1 MRGATSVYEP
11 KRSFKQNPVVAS
23 VRILAAAF
31 AIILLAMILVM
42 TIPVDLGAPYEPL
55 EAGDSYTFDPWEIS
69 LGRLH
74 ISYPRGGVLVGAYR
88 RGELTAL
95 VLLGE
100 GTAIFHADNGES
112 EFPVAQVVLQAH
124 PSEISVLRGQTYID
138 PQVLP
143 ESMQQADALL
153 KNTASGEPV
162 LELLGTKRVYVPRR
176 GVLRV
181 EMFSPDNQQA
191 HYTQA
196 ARSVW
201 NVPGEPALII
211 STPDALHYPP
221 HDQFLFSLSIFSVM
235 VAAVGAGIIFVTP
248 HYLHSAPRGRKGMHF
263 LWPMALVIVHSL
275 TEAYLTHL
283 KLSPFVMLGW
293 RVMVV
298 AVTLWIADTYG
309 EAFAFLGLRRKGL
322 LPAIGVGVL
331 CGFLLYLCGSIAL
344 PEGLNNISI
353 PEVLTNLVS
362 IFLLRAVFQE
372 LLWRG
377 LVQGSLRQGFGG
389 FTSIALTA
397 ALAALASLAPAALS
411 GQYGTALYI
420 QSFFIVP
427 LCVFILGFVYERT
440 HNLFAPI
447 ATVTLLGLIPFI
459 LHF

>member
-1 MRGATSVYEP
+1 MKGATSVSEANRSV
-11 KRSFKQNPVVAS
+11 KRNPVVAS
-23 VRILAAAF
+23 VRTLAAAF

-42 TIPVDLGAPYEPL
+42 TIPVDLGTPYEPL
-55 EAGDSYTFDPWEIS
+55 EAGDSYAFDPWEIS

-74 ISYPRGGVLVGAYR
+74 ISYPQGGVLVGAYR

-95 VLLGE
+95 VLLGD
-100 GTAIFHADNGES
+100 GNAIFHGDSGDS

-124 PSEISVLRGQTYID
+124 PSEISVLRGQTYIE
-138 PQVLP
+138 PKVLP

-153 KNTASGEPV
+153 KSTASGEPV
-162 LELLGTKRVYVPRR
+162 LEVLGTKRVFVPRR

-181 EMFSPDNQQA
+181 ELFSQDNQHA

-201 NVPGEPALII
+201 SVPGEQALFFYNQ
-211 STPDALHYPP
+211 DALRYPP
-221 HDQFLFSLSIFSVM
+221 HDQFLFSLSILSVM
-235 VAAVGAGIIFVTP
+235 VAAVAAGVMFVTP
-248 HYLHSAPRGRKGMHF
+248 HYVHSAPVRKAGVRF
-263 LWPMALVIVHSL
+263 ILPVILVIVHSL
-275 TEAYLTHL
+275 TEAYLIRL
-283 KLSPFVMLGW
+283 DLSSFVGLGW

-298 AVTLWIADTYG
+298 AATLWIADTYD
-309 EAFAFLGLRRKGL
+309 EAFSFLGLRLKGL
-322 LPAIGVGVL
+322 LPSVGVGIL

-344 PEGLNNISI
+344 PNGLNSVSI
-353 PEVLTNLVS
+353 PEVLIQLVS

-377 LVQGSLRQGFGG
+377 LVQGSLRQRYGG
-389 FTSIALTA
+389 FTSVALTA
-397 ALAALASLAPAALS
+397 AIAALVSLAPAAIS
-411 GQYGTALYI
+411 GQYSTAVYI

-427 LCVFILGFVYERT
+427 LGAFILGFVYERT

-447 ATVTLLGLIPFI
+447 ATVTLLGLVPFL